1 MTAARTR
8 FVAGPGGRVSG
19 EIRVPGDKSISHRA
33 AMLGAIASGST
44 EIHGFLD
51 GEDCIAT
58 LAAFGAMGVQIE
70 RPAATQVVVRGVGM
84 RGLRAPSAALDLG
97 NSGTAMRLLAGLL
110 CGQAF
115 DSTLIGDASLM
126 RRPMERVAA
135 PLRHMGADVRTS
147 NGRPPLAIA
156 GGRKLRGYAHQLD
169 VPSAQVKSAILL
181 AGLYANGRTTVSEP
195 LPSRDHTERM
205 LGAFGVPVSRDDAA
219 VSIMGPATLTA
230 TRVDVPGDF
239 SSAAFFIVAGLIA
252 GVAPFRIRGV
262 GVNPTRTGL
271 LDILRLMGA
280 DIRLHDAAS
289 QAGEPV
295 ADIEV
300 KPGGLR
306 GITVPHELVTSAI
319 DEFPVLFAAA
329 AVADGETLV
338 TGAAELRVKESDRIA
353 AMAEGLVA
361 LGVEAEARPD
371 GMRIRGGPVQ
381 GGVIESR
388 GDHRVA
394 MSFAVL
400 AARASAP
407 VVIRDVQNV
416 ATSFPGFAATAR
428 AAGLDL
434 AAEG

>member
-1 MTAARTR
+1 MSATR
-8 FVAGPGGRVSG
+8 ASFVAGPGGRISG

-33 AMLGAIASGST
+33 AMLGAIASGIT

-51 GEDCIAT
+51 GEDCVAT
-58 LAAFGAMGVQIE
+58 LAAFASMGVRIE
-70 RPAATQVVVRGVGM
+70 RPAATHVVIHGAGM
-84 RGLRAPSAALDLG
+84 RGLCAPAAALDLG

-110 CGQAF
+110 CGQEF

-135 PLRHMGADVRTS
+135 PLRRMGADIRTH

-156 GGRKLRGYAHQLD
+156 GNRPLRGCGHQLD
-169 VPSAQVKSAILL
+169 LPGAQVKSAILL

-195 LPSRDHTERM
+195 QPSRDHTERM
-205 LGAFGVPVSRDDAA
+205 LGAFGVTVSRDDAT
-219 VSIMGPATLTA
+219 VSLVGPASLAA
-230 TRVDVPGDF
+230 TRIDVPGDF

-252 GVAPFRIRGV
+252 GSGPLLIRGV

-280 DIRLHDAAS
+280 DIRVQNVAS
-289 QAGEPV
+289 HAGEPV

-300 KPGGLR
+300 RPGALR
-306 GITVPHELVTSAI
+306 GIAVPNELVASAI

-329 AVADGETLV
+329 AVATGETLV

-353 AMAEGLVA
+353 VMAGGLTA
-361 LGVEAEARPD
+361 LGVSVEALPD

-381 GGVIESR
+381 GGMVESR

-394 MSFAVL
+394 MAFAVL

-407 VVIRDVQNV
+407 VVVRDVQNV

-428 AAGLDL
+428 LAGLDL
-434 AAEG
+434 AEEG